1 MANLIVGSLACS
13 RLIIMTEWWSSLPS
27 WRQVLISAAILA
39 ALIALFVLFFDLI
52 EQ

>member
-1 MANLIVGSLACS
+1 
-13 RLIIMTEWWSSLPS
+13 MTWFRSLPS
-27 WRQVLISAAILA
+27 WRQVLISAALLA